1 MSDFAT
7 NMEIEYAERVLL
19 PEGCHFNEAKRTIIK
34 RNDTADFHACPGS
47 GKTTTLLAKIVILAN
62 RMPFA
67 DGRGIC
73 VLTHTNV
80 AIDEIKARLGE
91 KANVLFTYPNF
102 FGTFQTF
109 VHKFFTEQALWHY
122 HKARIT
128 CVDDNYAIKRLM
140 YTLLPYIDTLNGTM
154 YGRWNINHQG
164 LTFDDYR
171 KRFLLNMRID
181 WQSRTV
187 IPAVGNGKSFGLDSN
202 SGKEVEKAKIRLF
215 EQGILMYDDAYMLA
229 LKYIREVP
237 NNPYKQILSNRF
249 AYVFIDEQQ
258 DVNPLQQ
265 ELVNMVLGGESQVL
279 QTFGDT
285 DQAIYQERSGVQD
298 RITEISP
305 NSIDDSCRFGEP
317 IAQVLRS
324 VCVKEYQNL
333 RGASNVE
340 CHKPIM
346 LVYSDTQRVL
356 PKFAEIL
363 HGCNIGSA
371 WLIDIAQRKH
381 AKDEAH
387 RYFVKAV
394 GYRVEHGN
402 TRRSASALDI
412 KSYYPQYERTTV
424 MTKRDSAHISDYLR
438 TKGNEGVKE
447 YRTNLTNAIVIALDA
462 CGIKDD
468 KGKKFNATSLMR
480 YLRETAPGKDV
491 ELKSKIAHWI
501 MLLKNNEKQTV
512 AEEMHQYLAN
522 SLTTYLP
529 QSFETDVRLPMF
541 FAATEEESGNVEQA
555 VRSNI
560 YHDEQ
565 TGVDIE
571 VASVHAV
578 KGETHLATLYLETAD
593 HGSTESQLMKRALEG
608 EQYAKSGSKELR
620 ISRIMYVGMSRP
632 KHLLCYAIHRD
643 NYATLDAEKV
653 KLNWEVR
660 EI

>member
-1 MSDFAT
+1 MAFAT
-7 NMEIEYAERVLL
+7 DKEIEYAEGLLL
-19 PEGCHFNEAKRTIIK
+19 PRGAHFNDDRREIIK
-34 RNDTADFHACPGS
+34 CNESKAFHACPGS

-140 YTLLPYIDTLNGTM
+140 YTLLPNKGKLNGNM
-154 YGRWNINHQG
+154 FGRWNINHQG

-171 KRFLLNMRID
+171 KQFLLNMRID

-187 IPAVGNGKSFGLDSN
+187 IPAVGCGKHFGLDSD
-202 SGKEVEKAKIRLF
+202 SGGEIEKAKNRLF
-215 EQGILMYDDAYMLA
+215 AQGILTYDDAYMLA
-229 LKYIREVP
+229 LKYIREIP
-237 NNPYKQILSNRF
+237 NNPYKDIVANRF

-265 ELVNMVLGGESQVL
+265 ELVNMVFGGDSQVV

-285 DQAIYQERSGVQD
+285 DQAIYQERSGDQD
-298 RITEISP
+298 RISETSP

-317 IAQVLRS
+317 IAQVLRN
-324 VCVKEYQNL
+324 VCVREYPNL
-333 RGASNVE
+333 KGNIGIESQR
-340 CHKPIM
+340 PIM

-356 PKFAEIL
+356 PKFAEL
-363 HGCNIGSA
+363 LSGCNIGTER
-371 WLIDIAQRKH
+371 LIDIAKKKH
-381 AKDEAH
+381 EKDESN

-402 TRRSASALDI
+402 TSSSASALDL
-412 KSYYPQYERTTV
+412 KSYFPQYERITA

-438 TKGNEGVKE
+438 TKGNEGAKDH
-447 YRTNLTNAIVIALDA
+447 RINLTNAIVIALDA
-462 CGIKDD
+462 CGIRDD
-468 KGKKFNATSLMR
+468 KGRKFNATSLMR
-480 YLRETAPGKDV
+480 YLREKDHGKDV

-501 MLLKNNEKQTV
+501 MLLKNNEKQMV
-512 AEEMHQYLAN
+512 AEEMLQYLAN

-608 EQYAKSGSKELR
+608 EQYVKSGKKESR

>member
-1 MSDFAT
+1 MAFAT
-7 NMEIEYAERVLL
+7 DKEIEYAESLLL
-19 PEGCHFNEAKRTIIK
+19 PRGAHFNDDRREIIK
-34 RNDTADFHACPGS
+34 CNESKAFHACPGS

-80 AIDEIKARLGE
+80 AIDEIKTRLGE

-128 CVDDNYAIKRLM
+128 CVDDNYAIKCLM
-140 YTLLPYIDTLNGTM
+140 YTLLPNKGKLNGNM
-154 YGRWNINHQG
+154 FGRWNINHQG

-171 KRFLLNMRID
+171 KKFLLNMRTD

-187 IPAVGNGKSFGLDSN
+187 IPAVGCGKHFGLDSD
-202 SGKEVEKAKIRLF
+202 SGGEIEKAKNRLF
-215 EQGILMYDDAYMLA
+215 AQGILTYDDAYMLA
-229 LKYIREVP
+229 LKYIREIP
-237 NNPYKQILSNRF
+237 NNPYKDIVANRF

-265 ELVNMVLGGESQVL
+265 ELVNMVFGGDSQVV

-285 DQAIYQERSGVQD
+285 DQAIYQERSGDQD
-298 RITEISP
+298 RITETSP
-305 NSIDDSCRFGEP
+305 NSIDDSCRFGES
-317 IAQVLRS
+317 IAQVLRN
-324 VCVKEYQNL
+324 VCVREYPNL
-333 RGASNVE
+333 KGNIGVE
-340 CHKPIM
+340 SQRPIM

-356 PKFAEIL
+356 PKFAEL
-363 HGCNIGSA
+363 LSGCNIGTER
-371 WLIDIAQRKH
+371 LIDIAKKKH
-381 AKDEAH
+381 EKDESN

-402 TRRSASALDI
+402 TSSSASALDL
-412 KSYYPQYERTTV
+412 KSYYPQYERITA

-438 TKGNEGVKE
+438 TKGNEGAKD
-447 YRTNLTNAIVIALDA
+447 YRINLTNAIVIALDA
-462 CGIKDD
+462 CGIRDD
-468 KGKKFNATSLMR
+468 KGRKFNATSLMR
-480 YLRETAPGKDV
+480 YLRDKVPGKDV
-491 ELKSKIAHWI
+491 ELKSKIARWI
-501 MLLKNNEKQTV
+501 MPLANNEKQTI
-512 AEEMHQYLAN
+512 ATEMKQYLKD
-522 SLTTYLP
+522 SLLTYLP
-529 QSFETDVRLPMF
+529 SWPCAQEQFDQFFNIEKESETDVQIAR
-541 FAATEEESGNVEQA
+541 V
-555 VRSNI
+555 SNI
-560 YHDEQ
+560 YHDE
-565 TGVDIE
+565 TTNVDIE

-593 HGSTESQLMKRALEG
+593 HGSTESQVLKRALEG
-608 EQYAKSGSKELR
+608 EQYVKSGKNESR